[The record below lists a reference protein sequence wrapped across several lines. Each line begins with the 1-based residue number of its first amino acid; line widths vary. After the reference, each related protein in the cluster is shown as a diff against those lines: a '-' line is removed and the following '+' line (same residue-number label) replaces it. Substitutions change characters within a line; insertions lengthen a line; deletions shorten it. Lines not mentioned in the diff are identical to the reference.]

1 MNLLD
6 IIKKAGKEERAIGHF
21 NVGSFDMF
29 PAIARAASGA
39 PVVIGVSEGERAHLG
54 LGHAKDMAR
63 SFGFFLN
70 ADHTRTVEGAREAAR
85 AGCDMIVFDAADKP
99 FPENV
104 RLTREAVIAA
114 KRARRGVVMEGEL
127 GYIGGSSS
135 VFDAFPQ
142 GVVIREEDMPTPDMA
157 ARFVKETGVDLLA
170 PAVGNVHGMIRP
182 SAGGGSSSGGNPA
195 LSIRRIKELR
205 AAIRVPLVLHGGSG
219 IPDEGL
225 RAAVQAGISMVHV
238 STELRLVWRTALQR
252 ALAAHSAEI
261 SPAKFM
267 PEVLSALE
275 ELVARKMKLFGYD

>member
-1 MNLLD
+1 
-6 IIKKAGKEERAIGHF
+6 
-21 NVGSFDMF
+21 
-29 PAIARAASGA
+29 
-39 PVVIGVSEGERAHLG
+39 
-54 LGHAKDMAR
+54 
-63 SFGFFLN
+63 
-70 ADHTRTVEGAREAAR
+70 
-85 AGCDMIVFDAADKP
+85 
-99 FPENV
+99 
-104 RLTREAVIAA
+104 
-114 KRARRGVVMEGEL
+114 MEGEL